1 MLKHLFVVTFIAWL
15 GSLYGCTRKP
25 KVVTVDQ
32 LAFPV
37 ISLLDTSAE
46 GERRLYAEVI
56 VDKEALS
63 RIPVQDLWYVTNP
76 LVIDSNAQ
84 VLEMKDIKNEHG
96 GLWAMINPAGQMPV
110 TFTLLQR
117 KETGIEVARDLIA
130 NFSFK
135 RSDLDKSEL
144 RREQIRKAT
153 KIEEIIRILHGEPK
167 KEPAG

>member
-1 MLKHLFVVTFIAWL
+1 
-15 GSLYGCTRKP
+15 
-25 KVVTVDQ
+25 
-32 LAFPV
+32 
-37 ISLLDTSAE
+37 
-46 GERRLYAEVI
+46 
-56 VDKEALS
+56 
-63 RIPVQDLWYVTNP
+63 
-76 LVIDSNAQ
+76 
-84 VLEMKDIKNEHG
+84 
-96 GLWAMINPAGQMPV
+96 MINPAGQMPV

>member
-1 MLKHLFVVTFIAWL
+1 MLKHLLVVTFIAWL

-63 RIPVQDLWYVTNP
+63 RIPVQDLWYVTRA
-76 LVIDSNAQ
+76 I
-84 VLEMKDIKNEHG
+84 
-96 GLWAMINPAGQMPV
+96 
-110 TFTLLQR
+110 
-117 KETGIEVARDLIA
+117 ARQSTV
-130 NFSFK
+130 NC
-135 RSDLDKSEL
+135 
-144 RREQIRKAT
+144 
-153 KIEEIIRILHGEPK
+153 
-167 KEPAG
+167 